1 MDPQSLHLQQ
11 SLEIVVVRNIDDL
24 ELSPVRRESGS
35 HLAADVLDRVGQSSR
50 PPEHLQEAPRGSLAS
65 TLLRARLVGV
75 RLKAELANMN
85 SARTAGLLAS
95 SAVSNSELEADLL
108 ALSRGEELAL
118 EVLARMRS

>member
-24 ELSPVRRESGS
+24 ELSSIRRERGG

-50 PPEHLQEAPRGSLAS
+50 PPEHFQEAPRGGRAS

-75 RLKAELANMN
+75 RLEAVLANVN
-85 SARTAGLLAS
+85 SPRRTGIFAS
-95 SAVSNSELEADLL
+95 SAVSDGKPEAHRF
-108 ALSRGEELAL
+108 ALSRGEELAHGTC
-118 EVLARMRS
+118 VSNN